1 MTFYK
6 HLSMSECVCSSLGC
20 LIFWSGYLNE
30 EEDLWDKL
38 QLGSDVKCYILFHIF
53 CENCEYDI

>member
-6 HLSMSECVCSSLGC
+6 HLSQSECVCSNLG
-20 LIFWSGYLNE
+20 LIVWSGYLNE

-38 QLGSDVKCYILFHIF
+38 QLGSGLF
-53 CENCEYDI
+53 YKTR